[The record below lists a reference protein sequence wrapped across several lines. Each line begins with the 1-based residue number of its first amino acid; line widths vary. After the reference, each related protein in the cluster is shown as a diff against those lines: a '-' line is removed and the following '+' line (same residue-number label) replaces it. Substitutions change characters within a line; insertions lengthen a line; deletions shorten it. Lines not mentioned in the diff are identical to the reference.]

1 MRHDLAAGSLV
12 PLLEDYAVEGRPIS
26 VVYPSARHVTS
37 KVRALIDFLVE
48 ITRLPPDVEQ
58 SLNRRAQPARTT

>member
-1 MRHDLAAGSLV
+1 MRHDLDAGSLV
-12 PLLEDYAVEGRPIS
+12 PLLESYAVEGRPIS

-48 ITRLPPDVEQ
+48 ITRLPPEVEQ
-58 SLNRRAQPARTT
+58 RLNRHAQAVRTA